1 MKVAMS
7 FNRTDMI
14 NGGNKDTFNEG
25 SAKQSIA
32 GCYARK
38 YGKHRI
44 PLWHKTVL
52 SIPCHK
58 KFTTASK

>member
-44 PLWHKTVL
+44 PLWHNTV
-52 SIPCHK
+52 SQKVHYR
-58 KFTTASK
+58 